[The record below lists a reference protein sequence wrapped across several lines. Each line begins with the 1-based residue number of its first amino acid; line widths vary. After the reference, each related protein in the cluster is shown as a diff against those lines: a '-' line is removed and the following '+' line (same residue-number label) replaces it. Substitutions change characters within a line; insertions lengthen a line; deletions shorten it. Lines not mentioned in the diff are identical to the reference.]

1 MIVGAEEICY
11 IEAEN
16 MIWQEKFIMIKMI
29 VTDIDGT
36 LVKDGTLSINQEYM
50 AVIEKLREKGIVF
63 VACSGRQFTSER
75 HLFAPVKDMIYF
87 VSDGGTVAR
96 KDKEIL
102 KVWPLADEIWKNMR
116 QMVHTKMPEC
126 DYFVCTPECCYA
138 ENENSPMFRWLRDSY
153 KCDIRQVP
161 DVTKLD
167 GKQVTKFSV
176 YHTDRCEEMCEPL
189 FTPAWKDKVVMAAA
203 GKEWMDCTPLG
214 ADKSTAVE
222 FLQEYLGILPEETCA
237 FGDNINDIA
246 MLEKAG
252 MSYAVGNAREEVQA
266 AAKEVCPPYWEDGVL
281 QVLKEML

>member
-1 MIVGAEEICY
+1 
-11 IEAEN
+11 
-16 MIWQEKFIMIKMI
+16 
-29 VTDIDGT
+29 
-36 LVKDGTLSINQEYM
+36 
-50 AVIEKLREKGIVF
+50 
-63 VACSGRQFTSER
+63 
-75 HLFAPVKDMIYF
+75 
-87 VSDGGTVAR
+87 
-96 KDKEIL
+96 
-102 KVWPLADEIWKNMR
+102 
-116 QMVHTKMPEC
+116 
-126 DYFVCTPECCYA
+126 
-138 ENENSPMFRWLRDSY
+138 MFRWLRDSY
-153 KCDIRQVP
+153 KCDIREIP

-176 YHTDRCEEMCEPL
+176 YHTERCEEMCEPL

-222 FLQEYLGILPEETCA
+222 FLQAYLGILPEETCA

-281 QVLKEML
+281 QVLKKML